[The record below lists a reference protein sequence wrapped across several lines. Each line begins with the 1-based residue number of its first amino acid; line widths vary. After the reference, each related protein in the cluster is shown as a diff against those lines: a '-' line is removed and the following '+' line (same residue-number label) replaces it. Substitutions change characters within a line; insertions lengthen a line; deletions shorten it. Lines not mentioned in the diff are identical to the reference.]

1 MSYIGQSP
9 DTIVSRNSFDEF
21 NYTATNAQTLF
32 EGSDANSR
40 TLAYNPGNIEVFLN
54 GVRLEEAD
62 FTATTGT
69 SVVLAS
75 GATTGD
81 LISIKAIVV
90 FEVGDAVSKS
100 SGGTFSNNV
109 SVTGTLTATSFS
121 GNGGSLTGINTDLV
135 DDTTPQLGGD
145 LYVNGNYIRV
155 VETATG
161 SEGILF
167 EDQSNAFGTVLYR
180 NSSLHDFY
188 IFNYDGNIRI
198 ANAADDK
205 DVIISTDNGSGSSAN
220 YIVAD
225 GSTGEVKLYHYGTQK
240 FATKSGGVEISGSKP
255 VTIDG
260 DSGKVATSGGTLELE
275 AVGDNVSISGNTLN
289 YTGSTGDAYLKVY
302 TASASQGARG
312 LTIGSGSENDW
323 FIERSASNDD
333 LKFYYNPSVRFQMG
347 SSGQFGIGGANY
359 GTAGQ
364 VLTSGGPSAAPSWQA
379 GGGGDTDILTI
390 TTTSSNPSAP
400 SSGSVNIYEDG
411 STLTFQ
417 NSRAGTGHYQM
428 KMENS
433 AGTFLFGVDGLG
445 NAITSASG
453 TMRAQ
458 YFYAVSNT
466 SYYLAPALTSTSM
479 VVAGNVGIGVTSPG
493 TSLHIKDAITNPNT
507 ISTNMTIPASSNS
520 MMAGPI
526 TLNATVTVPS
536 GSTWT
541 IV

>member
-1 MSYIGQSP
+1 MPYIGQSP

-32 EGSDANSR
+32 EGSDANSQ
-40 TLAYNPGNIEVFLN
+40 TLAYNPGNVEVFLN

-62 FTATTGT
+62 FTATNGT

-81 LISIKAIVV
+81 LLSIKAVIV

-145 LYVNGNYIRV
+145 LDANGKRISFSETDYQNLEALRFNGSNDALVGTYISRQN
-155 VETATG
+155 
-161 SEGILF
+161 I
-167 EDQSNAFGTVLYR
+167 
-180 NSSLHDFY
+180 LHDFHIY
-188 IFNYDGNIRI
+188 NYEGDIKIQNFDNDHDIVLTS
-198 ANAADDK
+198 DD
-205 DVIISTDNGSGSSAN
+205 SSGGSAN
-220 YIVAD
+220 YFKAD
-225 GSTGEVKLYHYGTQK
+225 GSTGEAILYHYGSEKIKTVSTG
-240 FATKSGGVEISGSKP
+240 AEI
-255 VTIDG
+255 T
-260 DSGKVATSGGTLELE
+260 GTLNGHTIP
-275 AVGDNVSISGNTLN
+275 AGAGTL
-289 YTGSTGDAYLKVY
+289 A
-302 TASASQGARG
+302 
-312 LTIGSGSENDW
+312 LTSDIGS
-323 FIERSASNDD
+323 
-333 LKFYYNPSVRFQMG
+333 
-347 SSGQFGIGGANY
+347 
-359 GTAGQ
+359 
-364 VLTSGGPSAAPSWQA
+364 
-379 GGGGDTDILTI
+379 GDTDILTI

-466 SYYLAPALTSTSM
+466 SYYLAPAGTGTSLA
-479 VVAGNVGIGVTSPG
+479 VAGNAGIGGTTITDSNMLNLQGDGSAVNVGAVFNKTNGTPQIWAWQVNNTTNDFRIHNYTASTNPLVISTDGNVGIGQTNPG

-507 ISTNMTIPASSNS
+507 ISSNITIPASSNS

>member
-9 DTIVSRNSFDEF
+9 DIIVSRNSFDEF
-21 NYTATNAQTLF
+21 NYTATNGQTTF
-32 EGSDANSR
+32 TGADTNNN
-40 TLAYNPGNIEVFLN
+40 TLAYNPGNVEVFLN

-62 FTATTGT
+62 FTATNGT

-75 GATTGD
+75 GATTSD
-81 LISIKAIVV
+81 LLSIKAIII

-100 SGGTFSNNV
+100 SGGTFSNNI
-109 SVTGTLTATSFS
+109 SVTGTVTATSFS

-145 LYVNGNYIRV
+145 L
-155 VETATG
+155 
-161 SEGILF
+161 
-167 EDQSNAFGTVLYR
+167 
-180 NSSLHDFY
+180 
-188 IFNYDGNIRI
+188 DGNSKNIT
-198 ANAADDK
+198 N
-205 DVIISTDNGSGSSAN
+205 
-220 YIVAD
+220 
-225 GSTGEVKLYHYGTQK
+225 LGTIN
-240 FATKSGGVEISGSKP
+240 TH
-255 VTIDG
+255 TIPAG
-260 DSGKVATSGGTLELE
+260 TGTL
-275 AVGDNVSISGNTLN
+275 A
-289 YTGSTGDAYLKVY
+289 
-302 TASASQGARG
+302 
-312 LTIGSGSENDW
+312 LTSDIGS
-323 FIERSASNDD
+323 
-333 LKFYYNPSVRFQMG
+333 
-347 SSGQFGIGGANY
+347 
-359 GTAGQ
+359 
-364 VLTSGGPSAAPSWQA
+364 
-379 GGGGDTDILTI
+379 GDTDILTI
-390 TTTSSNPSAP
+390 TTTSPNPAAP

-445 NAITSASG
+445 NAVTSSTG

-458 YFYAVSNT
+458 YFYAVTDT
-466 SYYLAPALTSTSM
+466 SYYIAPALTSTSM
-479 VVAGNVGIGVTSPG
+479 AVAGKIGVGGQTSPLAKLDIKGDTSTFDGMSKIYLTDTSSNSGSRNWSLGNGGSGFGNLTFAVSAAKDGNAGDATATNAMVITSDGNVGIGQTTPG

-507 ISTNMTIPASSNS
+507 IGSNITIPASSNS